1 MWNEQE
7 IENYLIHNLK
17 PKRYEHSLSVRD
29 TSIKLAK
36 LYNED
41 IEKAKIAGLVH
52 DCAKNMS
59 DEKILDIAVKY
70 NLQVDEIFKE
80 SPQLLH
86 GAVAAVIA
94 KEKMG
99 IEDEDILNAVAYH
112 TTGRENMSQLEK
124 IIYLADYVEP
134 LRDFPG
140 VEELRKISYENLDKA
155 LLLSFNNTIKF
166 VLEKG
171 QLIHLDTIRGRNFI
185 ILQLKNK

>member
-1 MWNEQE
+1 MWSEQE
-7 IENYLIHNLK
+7 IENYLMHNLK
-17 PKRYEHSLSVRD
+17 TKRYDHSLSVRN
-29 TSIKLAK
+29 TSIELAK

-41 IEKAKIAGLVH
+41 VEKAKIAGLVH

-59 DEKILDIAVKY
+59 DEKILDIALNY
-70 NLQVDEIFKE
+70 NLKVDEISKE

-99 IEDEDILNAVAYH
+99 IQDEDILNAVAYH
-112 TTGRENMSQLEK
+112 TTGRKNMSQLEK

-171 QLIHLDTIRGRNFI
+171 QLIHLDTIKGRNFI